1 MISKKKA
8 KKRARR
14 RERLG
19 VELFVAIAL
28 TAMAA
33 ATIVAIGC
41 SRSEGRSSTTTTVSP
56 TTIWPYGQPEYS
68 IEVPEGYEQLLPGP
82 ESRPEGVGQPV
93 PAEPSPEAKA
103 KPPALD
109 ARKAIPP
116 KSASAKDDLTYI
128 AAVRERMA
136 AAGAKPTLII
146 VIDDAGYSL
155 AQLKPFLALPFPI
168 TIAVLPQVEHSA
180 EAASMA
186 AEAGKE
192 VLLHQPMQALGG
204 NNPGPGAIR
213 LGMSREEVASTLAG
227 NLDSLPQAVG
237 VNNHMGSAA
246 TRDQPIMAAVLDLV
260 KRRGIYYLDS
270 LTAPGT
276 ATAALCREL
285 SIPYWERDVFLD
297 NSGDRQSIIGALEEG
312 KKVASA
318 RGASVLIGHVWSA
331 ELAQTLVDVYPSL
344 IAEGYSLSTISKYMI
359 QSASGDANA
368 RPGD

>member
-1 MISKKKA
+1 
-8 KKRARR
+8 
-14 RERLG
+14 
-19 VELFVAIAL
+19 
-28 TAMAA
+28 MAA
-33 ATIVAIGC
+33 ATIAAIGC
-41 SRSEGRSSTTTTVSP
+41 SRNEGRSSTTTTVSP

-68 IEVPEGYEQLLPGP
+68 IEVPEGYEQLLPGQESKP
-82 ESRPEGVGQPV
+82 EPPGQPG
-93 PAEPSPEAKA
+93 PAEPAPDAKA
-103 KPPALD
+103 TPPVLD
-109 ARKAIPP
+109 AKKAVPP
-116 KSASAKDDLTYI
+116 KPAGAKDDPTYI
-128 AAVRERMA
+128 ASVRDKMA

-146 VIDDAGYSL
+146 VIDDVGYNL
-155 AQLKPFLALPFPI
+155 AQLKPFLALPFPV
-168 TIAVLPQVEHSA
+168 TIAVLPQVDHSA
-180 EAASMA
+180 EAASLA

-213 LGMSREEVASTLAG
+213 LGMPREEVASTLAK

-246 TRDQPIMAAVLDLV
+246 TRDHPIMAAVLELV
-260 KRRGIYYLDS
+260 KKRGIYYLDS

-344 IAEGYSLSTISKYMI
+344 IAEGYSLSTISKYMM